1 MAAKQLLPLSGVAA
15 VLLIIAAFAI
25 GGETPEADDSV
36 GSIVAFY
43 EDNDT
48 DLQIASGLL
57 ALGGFFF
64 LLFSTTLADMFRR
77 ARPDRRVA
85 SNLALAGGILFAVG
99 TTIFSGIEF
108 AAAEYADDI
117 DPSSIQTL
125 SALSND
131 MFFTLAA
138 GVGAFLLGA
147 GVAAVKSEI
156 LPRWLAWAAIVIGV
170 VALTPGGFFAF
181 LALGIWTLIVSVM
194 LAMRAGD
201 SRDTSPPR
209 DTAPPT
215 AP

>member
-1 MAAKQLLPLSGVAA
+1 MNAKKLLPLSGVAA
-15 VLLIIAAFAI
+15 VLLIFVAFAV

-48 DLQIASGLL
+48 DLQIASGIL
-57 ALGGFFF
+57 AIGGFFF
-64 LLFSTTLADMFRR
+64 LLFSATLADLFRR

-85 SNLALAGGILFAVG
+85 ANLSLAGGILFAVG

-117 DPSSIQTL
+117 DPSGIQTL

-131 MFFTLAA
+131 MFFTLAV

-147 GVAAVKSEI
+147 GVAALKGEL
-156 LPRWLAWAAIVIGV
+156 LPGWLAWAAIVIGV
-170 VALTPGGFFAF
+170 VAMTPAGFLGF
-181 LALGIWTLIVSVM
+181 LALGVWTLIVSVM

-201 SRDTSPPR
+201 SGGTTPPR
-209 DTAPPT
+209 NTGPAPP
-215 AP
+215 A